1 MAHLSHTSSL
11 KFAEHKSRLAAGE
24 ANACVGRNGAGEDAH
39 VAPALPL
46 GRQRPQTNRTALA
59 ITAASAPVAVALST
73 QTTVAF
79 MNTATAIA
87 PHVELTPVSIWDAAP
102 DVSSKPIDE
111 NELIERYLPLVRN
124 VVDRIKLNVPAHV
137 DADDL
142 YSVGITGLLAAV
154 RKYDPAQG
162 STFASYAA
170 MRIRGAILDE
180 LRRMDWCP
188 RRARARSRKLKN
200 AIIEVEQKV
209 GRAATDAEVCAE
221 LGIGRKEY
229 GKWVEEAKP
238 VTFIAID
245 QTADGDEGTGASL
258 HELLADESDK
268 TGRDNLEKA
277 EVLRLLTQRMSELPE
292 IPKKIVAMYY
302 FENMRLAEIAEVFD
316 LTESRICQIH
326 AQTIIGLRAWLQR
339 MKDR

>member
-1 MAHLSHTSSL
+1 MAGHGDDAPPSYP
-11 KFAEHKSRLAAGE
+11 K
-24 ANACVGRNGAGEDAH
+24 ANTR
-39 VAPALPL
+39 PPLP
-46 GRQRPQTNRTALA
+46 
-59 ITAASAPVAVALST
+59 
-73 QTTVAF
+73 
-79 MNTATAIA
+79 MNTATIA
-87 PHVELTPVSIWDAAP
+87 SPLSDTTLSATPWQGSHATAP
-102 DVSSKPIDE
+102 AVVDE
-111 NELIERYLPLVRN
+111 QELIVRYLPLVRN

-154 RKYDPAQG
+154 RKFDPAQG
-162 STFASYAA
+162 HTFASYAA

-200 AIIEVEQKV
+200 AINEVEQKV
-209 GRAATDAEVCAE
+209 GRAATDTEVCTA
-221 LGIGRKEY
+221 LGISPKEY
-229 GKWVEEAKP
+229 EKWVEEAKP

-245 QTADGDEGTGASL
+245 QSADGEEGQGASL
-258 HELLADESDK
+258 HELLADDADK

-277 EVLRLLTQRMSELPE
+277 EVLQLLTQKISELPD
-292 IPKKIVAMYY
+292 IPKKILAMYY

-326 AQTIIGLRAWLQR
+326 AQTILSLRGWLQR
-339 MKDR
+339 VKER